1 MPIGPMMFSISIF
14 GQEPSS
20 NIFAN
25 KYNPLLIQGSCYVV
39 FLKVDKKRLEC
50 LQQKKKCRNKPINLI
65 VLKVSFP

>member
-25 KYNPLLIQGSCYVV
+25 KYNLLLIQGSCYVV

-50 LQQKKKCRNKPINLI
+50 L
-65 VLKVSFP
+65 